1 MILKTPENSSFLW
14 TYDFVGGRIDE
25 NEFEVDY
32 RDILRREI
40 FEEIGIKNVEIP
52 EKVVA
57 IARHKVQK
65 QFTSSWQ
72 ELTIFYVFYEGYIW
86 DETIVISGEHIDYQ
100 FVDLEKI
107 DVEKYFYSGYLEWV
121 KMYLRTK

>member
-1 MILKTPENSSFLW
+1 MSKIANYQISLKCFLKNKKGECLILKTPEKSSFLG

-65 QFTSSWQ
+65 QFTSS
-72 ELTIFYVFYEGYIW
+72 
-86 DETIVISGEHIDYQ
+86 
-100 FVDLEKI
+100 
-107 DVEKYFYSGYLEWV
+107 
-121 KMYLRTK
+121 